1 MIGKKGSSKLN
12 TKNHG
17 QTFAGIF
24 NFIVGSI
31 IFTEIAI
38 KSVISGYEHF
48 FDDFDFKFSLIILMS
63 VISIIVGILTVISH
77 PVNKVIIYRF
87 NTILFFLNLLIFLY
101 ASIFILFVCL
111 LVLGGTM

>member
-1 MIGKKGSSKLN
+1 MIGKKGSSKLD

-38 KSVISGYEHF
+38 KSVISGY
-48 FDDFDFKFSLIILMS
+48 DDFDFKFSLIILMS